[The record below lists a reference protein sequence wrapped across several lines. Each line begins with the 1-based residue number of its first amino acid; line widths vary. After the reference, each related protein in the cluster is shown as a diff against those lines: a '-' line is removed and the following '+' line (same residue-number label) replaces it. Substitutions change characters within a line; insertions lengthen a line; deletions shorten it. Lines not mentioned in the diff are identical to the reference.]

1 MGFRLLFPLR
11 ASAVHPSLLYCFL
24 PCYWPLSV
32 GAQVNWRV
40 CPSLKKSAGKAG
52 ESRVPWP
59 ALAWATGD
67 TPLLLCVGRLGPS
80 TQQRCAPKS
89 CVQGH
94 PLPFSLLNLR
104 LLSSPVLGSFLS
116 LAYLPAAC
124 GVPPPSPGCAS
135 LGVAQPL
142 AGGARS
148 SCLALALACAACVTP
163 PPVLVM
169 VMANMLSPLEG
180 PRPSH
185 DQRHSSRLM
194 IS

>member
-1 MGFRLLFPLR
+1 MIVGFRLLFPLR

-40 CPSLKKSAGKAG
+40 RPSLKKSAGKAG

-67 TPLLLCVGRLGPS
+67 TPLPLCVGRLEPS

-94 PLPFSLLNLR
+94 PLPFSLVKP
-104 LLSSPVLGSFLS
+104 SAAIPSCVWFLFVTGI
-116 LAYLPAAC
+116 P
-124 GVPPPSPGCAS
+124 
-135 LGVAQPL
+135 
-142 AGGARS
+142 S
-148 SCLALALACAACVTP
+148 SCLRRAPLLSVARPSMLLNLLQAVRADPASPSPWLALPASP
-163 PPVLVM
+163 PP
-169 VMANMLSPLEG
+169 PCW
-180 PRPSH
+180 
-185 DQRHSSRLM
+185 
-194 IS
+194 